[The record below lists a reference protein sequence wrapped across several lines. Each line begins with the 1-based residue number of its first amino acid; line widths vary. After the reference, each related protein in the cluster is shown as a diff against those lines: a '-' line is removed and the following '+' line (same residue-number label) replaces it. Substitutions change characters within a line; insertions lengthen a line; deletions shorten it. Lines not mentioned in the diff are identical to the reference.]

1 MAIAA
6 RPSVRVETTEAAV
19 GRAAL
24 VGGLLGFVSVSIA
37 VTVMAVMTSEVDVV
51 PALALGVFVGSWGG
65 LGFGAMLAASV
76 AGNRDM

>member
-6 RPSVRVETTEAAV
+6 RSPGDRTPEAAV

-24 VGGLLGFVSVSIA
+24 VGGAVGFVGVTLAVWAMGIVSGA
-37 VTVMAVMTSEVDVV
+37 GVV

-65 LGFGAMLAASV
+65 LGFGAMLFASV
-76 AGNRDM
+76 AGADHV